1 MGMICLHD
9 KPEIEQFLRRSVRLH
24 IYSIGDLDDF
34 FWPHTTWYGYK
45 TDRGLEA
52 IALVYAGPDLPTVL
66 ALSDSPDAMAEL
78 LGSILNLLPDRFY
91 AHLSPGL
98 ERTLEE
104 SFELE
109 SLGAHSKMALAG
121 IPAAAKIDCAGVEL
135 LSMDDLPAIEALYSD
150 SYPGNWFDPRMLET
164 DHYFGIADMGRL
176 VSIAGIHVYSR
187 RYRVAA
193 LGNITT
199 LPTHQGRGL
208 ATRVTA
214 KLCQSLLEEGIEV
227 GLNVKADNHAAVS
240 CYRKIGFE
248 TVAAY
253 EEFAIRR
260 RR

>member
-9 KPEIEQFLRRSVRLH
+9 KSEIEQFLRRSVRLH
-24 IYSIGDLDDF
+24 IYSIGDLDAF
-34 FWPHTTWYGYK
+34 FWPRTVWYANKG
-45 TDRGLEA
+45 DRGIEA
-52 IALVYAGPDLPTVL
+52 IVLVYVGPDLPTVL
-66 ALSDSPDAMAEL
+66 ALSDSPDAMADL
-78 LGSILNLLPDRFY
+78 LESILNLLPDRFY

-109 SLGAHSKMALAG
+109 SYGAHSKMALTDST
-121 IPAAAKIDCAGVEL
+121 AAAAIDCAGVER
-135 LSMDDLPAIEALYSD
+135 LSMDDLHAIEALYSD

-164 DHYFGIADMGRL
+164 DRYVGVADNGRL
-176 VSIAGIHVYSR
+176 VSIAGIHVYSK
-187 RYRVAA
+187 RYKVAA

-199 LPTHQGRGL
+199 LPAHRGRGL

-214 KLCQSLLEEGIEV
+214 RLCQLLLDEGIEV
-227 GLNVKADNHAAVS
+227 GLNVKSDNHAAVA
-240 CYRKIGFE
+240 CYRKTGFE

-253 EEFAIRR
+253 EEFAVRR